1 MDLLRLRRPL
11 HPRTTAACAWLT
23 CLLGVSASA
32 ATVEDSFEGPA
43 TSWAVAESDVGHRL
57 LGHSRS
63 REAAHRG
70 AGGERFLIEASAGTT
85 LRIQMPLPRARAID
99 EWKASLWVR
108 SDRPDIRLSARVLL
122 PQFIAPKTGSAVEVL
137 VPGTISIDVDRW
149 EQLRVGGLASGLQR
163 QLLALRAEHGPA
175 GDIGGA
181 VVTHLVLD
189 LYSAP
194 GRYDVAID
202 DLLLEGVVE
211 PTAVATG
218 PVPETP
224 SSRPTREETLGAVVP
239 AQYAAP
245 IQPPIAA
252 PPTLPPAG
260 GSPSS
265 QNSPQPDLPTVSA
278 DPPSGVARGV
288 LEVGGL
294 PFFPR
299 SIDHN
304 GEPLDFIASLGFN
317 CVRLPAPASTDLLD
331 EARRAG
337 VWVICPPPQLPD
349 VDIRDPESLPVF
361 SASWDRVLLWDMG
374 SGLAEADVDAL
385 AERARRVR
393 ACDTRAGRGLI
404 GSADSGLRA
413 VSRHV
418 DMLVARRT
426 VLGTSLELADYLTW
440 LRERPR
446 LTRPGTPIYATL
458 STELDPR
465 TARQAAAL
473 AGIGGR
479 GLAVDPES
487 LTLAAM
493 TAVAAG
499 SRGILFASASRL
511 DGDDRE
517 ARSRAAATRAMNIK
531 LKPLEPFAAAGRF
544 AAAAT
549 ASDPEVKAV
558 VLEASR
564 SRMVLVWRCVQGSQI
579 VARHY
584 QGDRPKEND
593 QLSLL
598 VPGVPEAHQAWSVD
612 AGGLRPLRQK
622 RVTGGISIVLDGFR
636 SSGLVLLS
644 GDPAV
649 TGHVQ
654 ERVRELAPAALAS
667 ARAQASIVLADGA
680 TLLGR
685 LPPSALGHLPLAG
698 LLAEAQRDAV
708 EGEALAA
715 TDPAAAMAKL
725 DRAYAV
731 AGQCE
736 RLTWER
742 GVLALGSM
750 VAGPLAT
757 SDATLAEHWQFI
769 EALTTIQPQENI
781 LPGGGMERIEDLSG
795 NGWRHF
801 AVRQPELRTL
811 VDMSRDE
818 PASGAASLRIRA
830 EAVNPAEAPLVLETP
845 PVWITTPPI
854 SPPSGKLLQI
864 EARVWVPGPVKG
876 SVDGLLVFDSIG
888 GPSLAERVGV
898 TPGWRRLVLYR
909 VVPGDASGEPFTIT
923 FALTGL
929 GEARIDDVTVR
940 VLERGTSGGV
950 PASVVSATPQAG
962 TETAFPAP
970 SELLRPPVSLP
981 AVPVLPAAP
990 KAAVV
995 DAAGSPPPATAV
1007 GPTPPAQWPGMNL
1020 GWPRML
1026 PFGQSPNTP
1035 PPGPGGGRV
1044 DPFKRARA
1052 AQ

>member
-1 MDLLRLRRPL
+1 
-11 HPRTTAACAWLT
+11 
-23 CLLGVSASA
+23 
-32 ATVEDSFEGPA
+32 
-43 TSWAVAESDVGHRL
+43 
-57 LGHSRS
+57 
-63 REAAHRG
+63 
-70 AGGERFLIEASAGTT
+70 
-85 LRIQMPLPRARAID
+85 
-99 EWKASLWVR
+99 
-108 SDRPDIRLSARVLL
+108 
-122 PQFIAPKTGSAVEVL
+122 
-137 VPGTISIDVDRW
+137 
-149 EQLRVGGLASGLQR
+149 
-163 QLLALRAEHGPA
+163 
-175 GDIGGA
+175 
-181 VVTHLVLD
+181 
-189 LYSAP
+189 
-194 GRYDVAID
+194 
-202 DLLLEGVVE
+202 
-211 PTAVATG
+211 
-218 PVPETP
+218 
-224 SSRPTREETLGAVVP
+224 
-239 AQYAAP
+239 
-245 IQPPIAA
+245 
-252 PPTLPPAG
+252 
-260 GSPSS
+260 
-265 QNSPQPDLPTVSA
+265 
-278 DPPSGVARGV
+278 
-288 LEVGGL
+288 
-294 PFFPR
+294 
-299 SIDHN
+299 
-304 GEPLDFIASLGFN
+304 
-317 CVRLPAPASTDLLD
+317 
-331 EARRAG
+331 
-337 VWVICPPPQLPD
+337 
-349 VDIRDPESLPVF
+349 
-361 SASWDRVLLWDMG
+361 
-374 SGLAEADVDAL
+374 
-385 AERARRVR
+385 
-393 ACDTRAGRGLI
+393 
-404 GSADSGLRA
+404 
-413 VSRHV
+413 
-418 DMLVARRT
+418 
-426 VLGTSLELADYLTW
+426 
-440 LRERPR
+440 
-446 LTRPGTPIYATL
+446 
-458 STELDPR
+458 
-465 TARQAAAL
+465 
-473 AGIGGR
+473 
-479 GLAVDPES
+479 
-487 LTLAAM
+487 
-493 TAVAAG
+493 
-499 SRGILFASASRL
+499 
-511 DGDDRE
+511 
-517 ARSRAAATRAMNIK
+517 
-531 LKPLEPFAAAGRF
+531 
-544 AAAAT
+544 
-549 ASDPEVKAV
+549 
-558 VLEASR
+558 
-564 SRMVLVWRCVQGSQI
+564 
-579 VARHY
+579 
-584 QGDRPKEND
+584 
-593 QLSLL
+593 
-598 VPGVPEAHQAWSVD
+598 
-612 AGGLRPLRQK
+612 
-622 RVTGGISIVLDGFR
+622 VLDGFR

-781 LPGGGMERIEDLSG
+781 LPGGGMERIEDLAG